1 MTEPAIGALPRGEQ
15 RLRQRIR
22 LLLGV
27 VALAV
32 LLFVLR
38 AL

>member
-1 MTEPAIGALPRGEQ
+1 MIEALPRGER

-38 AL
+38 AI

>member
-1 MTEPAIGALPRGEQ
+1 MAEVLPRGEQ